1 MHSVAHAC
9 QFGNMDIAN
18 ELLEDPRTILSKED
32 AKDCCSI
39 VLSNRCC
46 EAKGEFFGNISMK
59 TGYPL
64 KELLSAEEME
74 KWLFVSRSKS
84 ANK

>member
-1 MHSVAHAC
+1 
-9 QFGNMDIAN
+9 
-18 ELLEDPRTILSKED
+18 
-32 AKDCCSI
+32 